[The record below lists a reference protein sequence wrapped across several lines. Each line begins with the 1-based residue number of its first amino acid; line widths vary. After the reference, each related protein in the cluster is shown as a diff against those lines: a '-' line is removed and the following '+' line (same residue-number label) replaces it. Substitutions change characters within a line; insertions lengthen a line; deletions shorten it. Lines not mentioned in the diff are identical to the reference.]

1 MLYNVTKSKYSK
13 NVYVYIY
20 TWVVYEYVCMF
31 LIIREYTHIQVME
44 MCILTYCMY
53 VQYIYI
59 YIQAYIYT
67 CDIFIDHTS
76 YSHTSISYVLYL
88 YTHIYTWLCNIIY
101 TNAYYWTCMS
111 HPNNQPNRLTVD
123 FWSHSGWAPRTWI
136 LSVSVAQISKRIS
149 QTSGVP
155 NHRDCSLL
163 PPLIYIRS
171 LSFLIMHLQK

>member
-1 MLYNVTKSKYSK
+1 MS
-13 NVYVYIY
+13 
-20 TWVVYEYVCMF
+20 C
-31 LIIREYTHIQVME
+31 IRI
-44 MCILTYCMY
+44 CMY
-53 VQYIYI
+53 VSNYQRVYTHTSHGNVYIDILYVCTIYI